1 MLTTDPSH
9 WSSKMILGMFLGV
22 FAAFVVALCVAATD
36 KYAKEI
42 VFKVFAVCAIILM
55 SIGGCL
61 GGGVDVYK
69 AAIAA
74 DNSVIAKASGEA
86 LVKQIDFATKQV
98 IVVTEQNKRLIV
110 TMDEKNA
117 ALVGDKFTL
126 TVNKNG
132 ELALDKLTFDSQE
145 K

>member
-1 MLTTDPSH
+1 
-9 WSSKMILGMFLGV
+9 MILGMFLGV
-22 FAAFVVALCVAATD
+22 FAAFVVALFVAASD
-36 KYAKEI
+36 HKKEK
-42 VFKVFAVCAIILM
+42 VYKVFAVCAIIFIP
-55 SIGGCL
+55 IGGYL
-61 GGGVDVYK
+61 GSETDAYK

-98 IVVTEQNKRLIV
+98 IVVTEQNRRLIV

-126 TVNKNG
+126 TINKNG